1 VVARI
6 AREHRGEARIDER
19 PGGGNVITVTFS
31 A

>member
-6 AREHRGEARIDER
+6 AREHRGEARLGER
-19 PGGGNVITVTFS
+19 PTGGNIITVTFG